1 MKDKD
6 QGSPGMVK
14 EITLTDICKEI
25 MNGHDGIQGC
35 AILDLQSGLVLGV
48 SHKLAGLNDAYV
60 EAIAAAAVDL
70 FRGPTVKAV
79 ENLLGSHFGK
89 KVENSI
95 QELQITT
102 NDGFNFLSTVPGKP
116 KALFFMGTDKSLT
129 LGLGW
134 TLLRANLT
142 KVAPLCP

>member
-6 QGSPGMVK
+6 QNSPGTVK
-14 EITLTDICKEI
+14 EITLNDMCKEI
-25 MNGHDGIQGC
+25 MGGHDGIQGC

-48 SHKLAGLNDAYV
+48 SHKLAGLNEAYV

-102 NDGFNFLSTVPGKP
+102 NNSFNFLSAVPGKP
-116 KALFFMGTDKSLT
+116 NALFYMATDKSLT

-134 TLLRANLT
+134 TLLRANLG
-142 KVAPLCP
+142 KVVPICP